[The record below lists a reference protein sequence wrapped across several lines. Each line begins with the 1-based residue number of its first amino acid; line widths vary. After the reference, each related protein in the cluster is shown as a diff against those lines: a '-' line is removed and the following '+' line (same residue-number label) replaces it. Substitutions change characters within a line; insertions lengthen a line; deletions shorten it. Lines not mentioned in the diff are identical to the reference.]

1 MGILRYIQVNYR
13 GIFRGFYFLI
23 ALIIVLICL
32 PREGRFKYEFQK
44 GKPWMHN
51 DLYAPF
57 DFPIYKT
64 DAEIFSERS
73 HILRDFKPFFRYDS
87 LVMGN
92 SVNQFRNDFRE
103 SWSGYSSGSKVE
115 AKLRIQQNLLMDKL
129 EAEVIAVIEDIYSK
143 GIVDQSE
150 SISNINKSEVGI
162 LVLRNNISYESHYDK
177 VFTKRKAIDFVNGKI
192 HEYTPGNTL
201 LTAFWNQFNL
211 QKYIQPNLLYD
222 DYITQKY
229 KNELIANISLTKG
242 LIQTGERI
250 ISHNEMVT
258 SDVFQV
264 LESLK
269 REYEQH
275 LGSRNGAVVMA
286 GNGIIVGSLFI
297 ILFLFLASFRNE
309 ILKED
314 SKTLFI
320 LLLITFMVVVST
332 YVIKSGMVSIY
343 VIPLV
348 IVPIFIRTFFDSR
361 LALFIHLVT
370 TFVVGFFV
378 PNSFEYVFINFIAG
392 VVAIISLTNLYRR
405 GRLFI
410 TVIFVYITYV
420 ILYLSLVTIE
430 DGTPLAAD
438 GLVLMWFAINTLL
451 LMASYQLVYLFEKI
465 FGFLS
470 DATLI
475 ELSDTNLDL
484 LRKLAE
490 VTPGTFQHSLQ
501 VANLAEEATH
511 RVGGN
516 TLLVRA
522 GALYH
527 DIGKIVNPLFFIEN
541 QPYDFNPHKNLDF
554 TESAKVIIS
563 HVNEGVK
570 IATKGRLPLQLIDFI
585 QTHHGTTQVKY
596 FYHLHREKFENGI
609 DDESKF
615 TYPGPCPNSKETAIV
630 MMADAIEAASR
641 SMKSITTQNI
651 DELVETII
659 DQQQAGGQFNDA
671 DITFRDITTIKTVF
685 KKKLIN
691 IYHARIEYPD

>member
-1 MGILRYIQVNYR
+1 
-13 GIFRGFYFLI
+13 
-23 ALIIVLICL
+23 
-32 PREGRFKYEFQK
+32 
-44 GKPWMHN
+44 MHN

-103 SWSGYSSGSKVE
+103 SWSGYSSGSKVD
-115 AKLRIQQNLLMDKL
+115 ARLRIQQNLLMDKL

-438 GLVLMWFAINTLL
+438 GLVLMWFAINALL

>member
-103 SWSGYSSGSKVE
+103 SWSGYSSGSKVD
-115 AKLRIQQNLLMDKL
+115 ARLRIQQNLLMDKL

-438 GLVLMWFAINTLL
+438 GLVLMWFAINALL

>member
-162 LVLRNNISYESHYDK
+162 LVLRNNISYENHYDK